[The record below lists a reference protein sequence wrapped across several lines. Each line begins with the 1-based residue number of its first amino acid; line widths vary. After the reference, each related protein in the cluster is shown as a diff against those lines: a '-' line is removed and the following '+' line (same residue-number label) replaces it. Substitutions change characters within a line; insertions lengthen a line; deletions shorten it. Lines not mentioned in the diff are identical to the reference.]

1 MAQKTPLGLGPLN
14 KEEQDLLPPRTM
26 GDTLNQPTS
35 PPDLR
40 TSETTKLNPEDER
53 EFQEWV
59 EKNQIMDLDH
69 PQSYYDYRGLFLL
82 DRDAISSPELHFP
95 DLFKQHGHPTFSEE
109 SVYSS
114 GPGDGGTWGGPDGET
129 FIPSQLDPTITTTE
143 TFRVGDLGPNYAGP
157 RYNSATD
164 QMDSPY
170 NKGMGWF
177 GPLINADKDHMTEYS
192 RSGSIVAGGDRVDY
206 PLLVPTLDEAQVR
219 FLIDDAIRPGNDGKP
234 IRIPED
240 IEIKAR
246 DWARKRINQGLSPF
260 AQEGE
265 GNWNQ
270 FPDIPRQPRDEIETF
285 PDTRTF
291 SQTP

>member
-1 MAQKTPLGLGPLN
+1 MAQGISRGRGPIKAQLSEAERRQIREALASQSLSVSAAGRVHGGAN
-14 KEEQDLLPPRTM
+14 RAMQQEQDR
-26 GDTLNQPTS
+26 DTPMSGIELG
-35 PPDLR
+35 
-40 TSETTKLNPEDER
+40 R
-53 EFQEWV
+53 EAEQRQIQEA
-59 EKNQIMDLDH
+59 L
-69 PQSYYDYRGLFLL
+69 
-82 DRDAISSPELHFP
+82 A
-95 DLFKQHGHPTFSEE
+95 
-109 SVYSS
+109 
-114 GPGDGGTWGGPDGET
+114 
-129 FIPSQLDPTITTTE
+129 SQLGRRSPAGLQSRAVVTPRVTTTE

-157 RYNSATD
+157 RYNSVTD

-177 GPLINADKDHMTEYS
+177 GPLINADKDLMTEYS
-192 RSGSIVAGGDRVDY
+192 RSGSIVAGADRVDY

-219 FLIDDAIRPGNDGKP
+219 FLIDDAIRPGKDRKP
-234 IRIPED
+234 VRIPEA